1 MNGLELRTSPKNHRG
16 AKPLVQRVVAL
27 GFKKYLSL
35 FPIHK
40 KQFFFSLLGAAP
52 CVCVYIEKE
61 RKTQF

>member
-1 MNGLELRTSPKNHRG
+1 M
-16 AKPLVQRVVAL
+16 VQRVVAL